1 MTSMLPELNLAD
13 NLGIRETKLPR
24 EAILDTTPASSLPAT
39 KKIVNLVPITNNSV
53 RSNQTVQF
61 LIPQRNLAKAHSFYL
76 KFKFNLEGAAAYGA
90 GTYSA
95 PNYNAPS
102 DRFYSF
108 AGSSGS
114 AGALFQ
120 QMTVQAGGTTIE
132 ACQNY
137 HIWHNNVICHAQDQN
152 AAAKVE
158 SITAG
163 AYLADLPWA
172 KQQNVRQV
180 SSGTNPVTRNLGTG
194 GGLLPNI
201 SKFEFTDQ
209 FSAKATDSSAEA
221 MTLSIPLQM
230 GFFNPKEAQLLPLF
244 AFNGGV
250 LLTLQTNAI
259 QKALYWSSSAFDV
272 VQGNPVPPLR
282 DDGAAGGTTVTNSGA
297 FNLCTDYLL
306 SDFELCYTEITPAPA
321 YIASTQAALQAGRQI
336 RIECQSYNQYNVA
349 CQSSVRQNFNA
360 NMSSLAAIFWG
371 RVNGVDSLTTKKW
384 FQGQLTPQGGQ
395 PILDGNAQQRYEV
408 YLDNVQL
415 FQSPNQLN
423 MISVVARQ
431 LQEALCSSIT
441 DHPVSAY
448 VQGPG
453 ISAGDGYGIGT
464 YIEQAYLYGLST
476 KLFASNSTSFDGTQV
491 STITLN
497 FQTPDDASSNT
508 WYMFLV
514 YDYIYMVD
522 ATGSVSKLM

>member
-13 NLGIRETKLPR
+13 NIGIRESKLPR

-53 RSNQTVQF
+53 GANQTVQF
-61 LIPQRNLAKAHSFYL
+61 LIPQRNLAKSHSFYL
-76 KFKFNLEGAAAYGA
+76 KFKFSLQGAAAYNTGA
-90 GTYSA
+90 YDTGV
-95 PNYNAPS
+95 NYLAPS

-137 HIWHNNVICHAQDQN
+137 HLWHNNVICHAQDQN

-163 AYLADLPWA
+163 SYLADLPWA
-172 KQQNVRQV
+172 KQVRANQP
-180 SSGTNPVTRNLGTG
+180 SAGTVPATLTAGTG
-194 GGLLPNI
+194 GDLPGI
-201 SKFEFTDQ
+201 DKFDFTNQ
-209 FSAKATDSSAEA
+209 FSAQATDSPGGA

-230 GFFNPKEAQLLPLF
+230 GFFNPKEAQFLPLF

-259 QKALYWSSSAFDV
+259 QKALFWSSSQFNAT
-272 VQGNPVPPLR
+272 GAPLNPPLR
-282 DDGAAGGTTVTNSGA
+282 DDGVIAGGGPTVSGA
-297 FNLCTDYLL
+297 GPFNLCSDYLL

-349 CQSSVRQNFNA
+349 CNSSVRQNFNA

-371 RVNGVDSLTTKKW
+371 RVNGIDSLTTKKW
-384 FQGQLTPQGGQ
+384 FQGQLGINDADP
-395 PILDGNAQQRYEV
+395 QQRYEV

-441 DHPVSAY
+441 DHPVSPY
-448 VQGPG
+448 VQGG
-453 ISAGDGYGIGT
+453 GYSAGDGYGIGT
-464 YIEQAYLYGLST
+464 YISQAYLYGLST

-497 FQTPDDASSNT
+497 FQTNNDSTNNT
-508 WYMFLV
+508 WYLYLV

>member
-13 NLGIRETKLPR
+13 NIGIRETKLPR

-39 KKIVNLVPITNNSV
+39 KKIVNLVPITNNV
-53 RSNQTVQF
+53 VGSNQTVQF

-76 KFKFNLEGAAAYGA
+76 KFKFNLVGNAPYGSGDYA
-90 GTYSA
+90 SA
-95 PNYNAPS
+95 SNYNAPS
-102 DRFYSF
+102 DRYYSF

-137 HIWHNNVICHAQDQN
+137 HLWHNNVICHAQDQN

-163 AYLADLPWA
+163 SYLADLPWA
-172 KQQNVRQV
+172 KQQFANAP
-180 SSGTNPVTRNLGTG
+180 SASTDPALLALGTG
-194 GGLLPNI
+194 GELPGIN
-201 SKFEFTDQ
+201 KFEFTDQ
-209 FSAKATDSSAEA
+209 FSAQATDEPSQA
-221 MTLSIPLQM
+221 MTLSIPIQM

-259 QKALYWSSSAFDV
+259 QKALYWSSSQFNIV
-272 VQGNPVPPLR
+272 SPNPLPPLR
-282 DDGAAGGTTVTNSGA
+282 DDGVTGVNVSTVTNSGP
-297 FNLCTDYLL
+297 FNLCSDYRL

-321 YIASTQAALQAGRQI
+321 YIASTQAALQSGRQI

-349 CQSSVRQNFNA
+349 CGSSVRQNFNA

-371 RVNGVDSLTTKKW
+371 RVNGIDSLTTKKW
-384 FQGQLTPQGGQ
+384 FQGQLNV
-395 PILDGNAQQRYEV
+395 LDADPQQRYEV

-441 DHPVSAY
+441 DHPVSPY
-448 VQGPG
+448 VQGG
-453 ISAGDGYGIGT
+453 GYSAGDGYGIGT
-464 YIEQAYLYGLST
+464 YVSQAYLYGLST

-497 FQTPDDASSNT
+497 FQTNGDSSNNT
-508 WYMFLV
+508 WYMYLV